1 MTSNQERGIPL
12 TESELFVRQSD
23 ENVEL
28 FDPQRITDALVRET
42 NLASETAHK
51 IALEVKEQIRLS
63 GIRALTAPLI
73 RGLVDAKLLERGLMD
88 EYRLHSRLGV
98 PLYDVDRVI
107 QSVSGETAMSHGP
120 EGSSLTLAEAIKR
133 EYAIRNVFSDAVSNA
148 HLVGDLHIEN
158 LGEVDRPTTMI
169 GSVDFIKRHGV
180 RLPGGFA
187 GSRPA
192 KRAEVLVLHLVTYTA
207 ALQGYFSETLA
218 WDSINFALAPMLVGL
233 NQREIR
239 QIAQGLLFELSS
251 PAIARG
257 GQPVRCDLHL
267 DCEAPAYLRDLAV
280 VGAGG
285 EKFSSTYG
293 AMEETAR
300 DFLKALFEV
309 YLEGDGQGL
318 PFTGPRPI
326 LHLTESFIEN
336 PFNRGAL
343 DLVIRAATER
353 GGVTLAFDRPGA
365 NPASESFTARY
376 GVGADRLQRVGESWQ
391 WRAATLSSVAINLP
405 RVGYRAAGDPQGAAR
420 VFDLLTELLE
430 LAAQASLE
438 KRVFLEKLLARG
450 ESGALAML
458 AMRPGQEIFLPL
470 SWTAHAICP
479 VGLAELA
486 QIATGGPLDLSQAAQ
501 DFGAGVIAHLNAE
514 AERLSVKHKVRF
526 TLAESRDATA
536 PHRLARLDL
545 KFANNPGG
553 AIGPGGESA
562 ADIFYTNSI
571 KLPVK
576 SGVGAFDRIRIES
589 ELQGGMIRNAVT
601 DLWPGA
607 ALPATEKLVE
617 LISQAFHKTQASA
630 LAFSPDFTV
639 CDVCHV
645 VLRGLLS
652 NCPQCGSMRVD
663 GLAQGANRY
672 SRTSTWPRWK
682 LAELNQRRREEI

>member
-73 RGLVDAKLLERGLMD
+73 RGLVDAKLLERGLMN

-107 QSVSGETAMSHGP
+107 QSVSGETATSHGP
-120 EGSSLTLAEAIKR
+120 EGSSLALAEAIKR

-218 WDSINFALAPMLVGL
+218 WDSVNFALAPMLVGL

-257 GQPVRCDLHL
+257 GQPVRCDLHM

-285 EKFSSTYG
+285 EKFSATYG

-300 DFLKALFEV
+300 DFLKALIEV

-326 LHLTESFIEN
+326 VHLTESFLGN

-353 GGVTLAFDRPGA
+353 GGVMLAFDRPAA
-365 NPASESFTARY
+365 NPAAESFTSRY

-391 WRAATLSSVAINLP
+391 WRAATLSSVALNLP
-405 RVGYRAAGDPQGAAR
+405 RVGYRAAGDPQG
-420 VFDLLTELLE
+420 VTKIFDLLTELLE
-430 LAAQASLE
+430 LSAQASLE
-438 KRVFLEKLLARG
+438 KRIFLEKLLARG
-450 ESGALAML
+450 ESGALSML

-486 QIATGGPLDLSQAAQ
+486 QIATGGPLDQSQAAQ
-501 DFGAGVIAHLNAE
+501 DFAAGVIAHLNAE

-536 PHRLARLDL
+536 PHRLARMDL
-545 KFANNPGG
+545 KFANHPGG
-553 AIGPGGESA
+553 PISSGGESA
-562 ADIFYTNSI
+562 ADVFYTNSA
-571 KLPVK
+571 KLPIK

-589 ELQGGMIRNAVT
+589 EMQGGMIRNACA
-601 DLWPGA
+601 DLWLGA
-607 ALPATEKLVE
+607 ALPPTEKLVE

-630 LAFSPDFTV
+630 ITFSPDFTV
-639 CDVCHV
+639 CDVCHIV
-645 VLRGLLS
+645 MRGLLS

-663 GLAQGANRY
+663 GLAQGSNRY

-682 LAELNQRRREEI
+682 LVELDQRRREEI

>member
-63 GIRALTAPLI
+63 GIRALTAQLI
-73 RGLVDAKLLERGLMD
+73 RGLVDAKLLERGLMN

-107 QSVSGETAMSHGP
+107 QSVSGETATSHGP
-120 EGSSLTLAEAIKR
+120 EGSSLALAEAIKR
-133 EYAIRNVFSDAVSNA
+133 EYAIRNVFSDAVSSA

-192 KRAEVLVLHLVTYTA
+192 KRAEVLALHLVTYTA

-218 WDSINFALAPMLVGL
+218 WDSVNFALAPMLVGL

-285 EKFSSTYG
+285 EKFSATYG

-326 LHLTESFIEN
+326 VHLTEGFIGN

-353 GGVTLAFDRPGA
+353 GGVTLAFDRHGV

-405 RVGYRAAGDPQGAAR
+405 RVGYRAAGDPQGVAK
-420 VFDLLTELLE
+420 VFELLTELLE

-438 KRVFLEKLLARG
+438 KRIFLEKLLARG
-450 ESGALAML
+450 ESGALSML

-486 QIATGGPLDLSQAAQ
+486 QIATGGPLDDSQSAQ
-501 DFGAGVIAHLNAE
+501 DFAAGVIAHLNAE

-526 TLAESRDATA
+526 MLAESCDTA
-536 PHRLARLDL
+536 ARSRLARLDL
-545 KFANNPGG
+545 KFADHAGG
-553 AIGPGGESA
+553 AAGPGGDSA
-562 ADIFYTNSI
+562 ADIFYTNSA

-601 DLWPGA
+601 DLWLGA
-607 ALPATEKLVE
+607 ALPATEKLVD
-617 LISQAFHKTQASA
+617 LISQAFHKTQTSA
-630 LAFSPDFTV
+630 ITIAPDFTV
-639 CDVCHV
+639 CDVCHM

-682 LAELNQRRREEI
+682 LAELDQRRREEI